1 MAFLD
6 LLCEIAETYHVEI
19 HAFSL
24 MGNHYHLI
32 VHTPEG
38 RLSRAIRHLNG
49 VYTQGANR
57 RRGTD
62 GPIFRGRY
70 KAILLDSDEYLLE
83 LIRYIHLNP
92 VKAGI
97 CELPREHRW
106 TSHIYYLERSS
117 RPDWLVVDEVL
128 GRFGGNERNAVRAFD
143 RFVSEGMPAAFEETL
158 KEQRVILG
166 SKGFKE
172 WVYKNFVDAD
182 KRQEGIP
189 IKDRRV
195 RPNISIKHI
204 IDTVSRVFDIPVK
217 DVRQRQTGIKND
229 ARSMAVYLIRNLNG
243 ASQAN
248 IAKWLKAPSTQA
260 ISQMQ
265 NRFRKRMS
273 EDRALKK
280 LVETVTGS
288 IMTTVKP

>member
-1 MAFLD
+1 
-6 LLCEIAETYHVEI
+6 
-19 HAFSL
+19 
-24 MGNHYHLI
+24 
-32 VHTPEG
+32 
-38 RLSRAIRHLNG
+38 
-49 VYTQGANR
+49 
-57 RRGTD
+57 
-62 GPIFRGRY
+62 
-70 KAILLDSDEYLLE
+70 
-83 LIRYIHLNP
+83 
-92 VKAGI
+92 
-97 CELPREHRW
+97 
-106 TSHIYYLERSS
+106 
-117 RPDWLVVDEVL
+117 
-128 GRFGGNERNAVRAFD
+128 
-143 RFVSEGMPAAFEETL
+143 MPAAFEETL